1 MTFGDKLQKLRKC
14 KGLSQEQL
22 ADKLEVSRQAISK
35 WELGDTMPELN
46 KIVAIANFFD
56 VTTDYL
62 INEKE
67 DVEKPVE
74 EKNRSE
80 FYNNNQNNSHKQS
93 FSYFKNLV
101 KRKGYLAGYV
111 ISAYFASGLLISRL
125 AHFMFSKMAKI
136 SGNSMGSGL
145 PSGWDTNLP
154 SGWEGNV
161 SGITGGIESQIS
173 EMSSIPIMFTNM
185 LSIIMLLGVIGGI
198 VLALYLKKHSEK

>member
-80 FYNNNQNNSHKQS
+80 FY
-93 FSYFKNLV
+93 V
-101 KRKGYLAGYV
+101 
-111 ISAYFASGLLISRL
+111 
-125 AHFMFSKMAKI
+125 
-136 SGNSMGSGL
+136 
-145 PSGWDTNLP
+145 
-154 SGWEGNV
+154 
-161 SGITGGIESQIS
+161 
-173 EMSSIPIMFTNM
+173 
-185 LSIIMLLGVIGGI
+185 
-198 VLALYLKKHSEK
+198 